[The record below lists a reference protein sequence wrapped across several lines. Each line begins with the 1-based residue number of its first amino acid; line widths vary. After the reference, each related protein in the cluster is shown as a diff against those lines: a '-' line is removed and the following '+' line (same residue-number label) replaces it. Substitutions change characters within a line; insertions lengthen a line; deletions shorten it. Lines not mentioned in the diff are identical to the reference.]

1 MNNPEHFLERRIS
14 RRAGKQL
21 RSIITTEFK
30 ENNTLSKRNSAV
42 SLLIGVLINTFLLV
56 SALSAQTQPTASL
69 SGQWQIAGQNL
80 NNTWSQPAEHSISPA
95 NVKGLKPGWVFPT
108 GGDVSATP
116 TVAGDAVYFPDWGGN
131 LFAVRKDS
139 GSLIWSHKISD
150 YDGVAGAISRVSPA
164 VDHDQLIIGDILNS
178 KQTHDGANVM
188 AVDRTTGERRWITR
202 VDSHPAAVITGSP
215 VVFDGVVYIGVS
227 SIEESLATD
236 PSYPCCSFRGSVV
249 ALNAKT
255 GEILWKTFDMPDN
268 GGQTNQYSGGAIWQ
282 PPAIDPKR
290 GTLFIGTGNNYTA
303 PPEVEA
309 CENENFASNCTAA
322 NDYFDTAL
330 ALDLKTGQ
338 VKWAKKLQGFDT
350 WTVACLSPS
359 GQNPNCPVPTSQ
371 DFDLGG
377 AGPNL
382 LDNVVGFGQ
391 KSGIYWALNPDNGN
405 IVWSTP
411 VGPGSSLG
419 GIEWG
424 TATDGKRIYVAI
436 GNHDHL
442 PYTLVPSGQQITWGA
457 WSALDAATGKILWQ
471 TADPTPGTI
480 DTGSVSVANG
490 VMYAGSYS
498 GQMYALDTQSGH
510 ILWSFA
516 SGGSVIDG
524 PSIVDGVLYWG
535 SGYRNIPPG
544 IGNNKIYAFT
554 LAGVGNPGNHSD
566 TQAEQ
571 SDGQREQ
578 N

>member
-1 MNNPEHFLERRIS
+1 MPIKN
-14 RRAGKQL
+14 
-21 RSIITTEFK
+21 
-30 ENNTLSKRNSAV
+30 RNV
-42 SLLIGVLINTFLLV
+42 SSLTAAFVGVLLSV
-56 SALSAQTQPTASL
+56 SALSAQRQSDR
-69 SGQWQIAGQNL
+69 SGVGQWPIAGQNL
-80 NNTWSQPAEHSISPA
+80 SNTWSQPAEHAISPS
-95 NVKGLKPGWVFPT
+95 NVKGLKPKWVFTT

-116 TVAGDAVYFPDWGGN
+116 TVDGDAVYFPDWAGN
-131 LFAVRKDS
+131 LFAVKKDS
-139 GSLIWSHKISD
+139 GHVIWSHKISD

-164 VDHDQLIIGDILNS
+164 VDNDQLIIGDILNS
-178 KQTHDGANVM
+178 KETHDGANVM
-188 AVDRTTGERRWITR
+188 AVDRNTGERRWITH

-255 GEILWKTFDMPDN
+255 GQILWKTFDMPDN

-309 CENENFASNCTAA
+309 CENENFASNCTAV

-544 IGNNKIYAFT
+544 IGNNKVYAFT